1 MALPPAGGSEILF
14 DPPPELE
21 LEGIIVTELEASSRG
36 CGSNGLARRARAV
49 ASCTRRAAR

>member
-49 ASCTRRAAR
+49 AS